1 MTVPSIAIRFEAPDI
16 QGNILRGYRY
26 SRSRQLVL
34 QVIDAAAAR
43 RWLGATVD
51 GAPDVPRITR
61 EAQWTIKPET
71 CFNIGLTHAGLAAL
85 GVPSASLASFPPEFI
100 EGMNA
105 RAIKLGDVGDSA
117 PAHWVEPF
125 RDPASV
131 HLIATIHA
139 NEIWQMDVIEQQ
151 VVAAGRGSAFARLGA
166 FDGYNFDADFVHF
179 GYRDNFSQPRF
190 VGVHDPAAYPDAQPL
205 AQIGAMLLGHDTD
218 YEDVLWNVPEPS
230 ELGLNGAFNA
240 FRILAQDVAGFEAY
254 LDSAADELLVD
265 PRGEA
270 LLPPGQEERIGA
282 GLSRRD
288 ALREVVAAKMCGRW
302 RNGVPLML
310 SPDTPNPDPTVSLT
324 DFDFAGGSECP
335 FGAHIRRCNPRGG
348 AIVQRAARH
357 TRRLVRRGIP
367 YGPAYDPTNPDGI
380 ERGLLGNFIGAN
392 LGAQFEAMVCDW
404 LNLGLQDPNI
414 TGSNDPLLGGNDPLT
429 SWLDIPLKSGEV
441 IRLRGFPRFVRTRG
455 GAYTFLPGIPAI
467 RYIASL

>member
-1 MTVPSIAIRFEAPDI
+1 MTVPQVAIRFEAPDI
-16 QGNILRGYRY
+16 QGNILRGYRF
-26 SRSRQLVL
+26 SRVRHLVL
-34 QVIDAAAAR
+34 QVADAAAAR

-51 GAPDVPRITR
+51 GGTDVPRITR
-61 EAQWTIKPET
+61 EAQWTIKPDAG
-71 CFNIGLTHAGLAAL
+71 FNIGITHGGLAAL
-85 GVPSASLASFPPEFI
+85 GVPPASLASFPPEFI
-100 EGMNA
+100 QGMNA
-105 RAIKLGDVGDSA
+105 RAIKLGDIGDSA

-125 RDPASV
+125 RDPAGV

-139 NEIWQMDVIEQQ
+139 DATDPLDAIEAQ
-151 VVAAGRGSAFARLGA
+151 VVAAGEGLAFARLAA
-166 FDGYNFDADFVHF
+166 FDGHNFNGDFVHF

-190 VGVHDPAAYPDAQPL
+190 VGVHDPAAHPDAQPL

-218 YEDVLWNVPEPS
+218 YEDVLWNVPEPP

-254 LDSAADELLVD
+254 LDSAADALLAD
-265 PRGEA
+265 PLGDE
-270 LLPPGQEERIGA
+270 LLPPGQEGRIGA

-310 SPDTPNPDPTVSLT
+310 SPDTPDPATPVSLT
-324 DFDFAGGSECP
+324 DFDFVGGTECP

-348 AIVQRAARH
+348 TIVQRAARH

-367 YGPAYDPTNPDGI
+367 YGPVYDPAKPDGI

-392 LGAQFEAMVCDW
+392 LAAQFEAMVCDW

-414 TGSNDPLLGGNDPLT
+414 TGSNDPLLGGNDTLT
-429 SWLDIPLKSGEV
+429 SWLDIPLKSGAV

-455 GAYTFLPGIPAI
+455 GTYTFLPGIPAI